1 MNRKDLWDALD
12 QIDDDLLAEA
22 ARPRRK
28 RPAWRRWGALAAC
41 FVLVV
46 TGIWTWERG
55 RGEANQA
62 SDSATYAITAENVE
76 RDIPEIAPEI
86 MPEKTEEG
94 ENVMNQFA

>member
-22 ARPRRK
+22 SRPRRK

-55 RGEANQA
+55 RGETNQA
-62 SDSATYAITAENVE
+62 SDSAPYAITAENVE
-76 RDIPEIAPEI
+76 RDIPETAPEI
-86 MPEKTEEG
+86 MPEK
-94 ENVMNQFA
+94 NRRR